1 MHAFSPRTSGG
12 KCQLKIFTKL
22 VVSFP
27 FLSLERGQ
35 KQRSLLSPF
44 LSLERGQKQR
54 SLLSPSTTG
63 REKGKTG

>member
-1 MHAFSPRTSGG
+1 MLAAGLVQTVAMHAFSPRTSGG
-12 KCQLKIFTKL
+12 KRQLKIFTEL

-27 FLSLERGQ
+27 L
-35 KQRSLLSPF
+35 

-63 REKGKTG
+63 REKGETG